1 MTASLSPTVPI
12 AYLVGVDGGGTKTLV
27 RIATVDGH
35 VLAEAAGAGSAL
47 RNGADAAWRAIMA
60 AIEQAFVRAGQ
71 SMPPLSQLA
80 AGIGIAGYNVAQWA
94 ADFHAAAPAFGA
106 LQAASDGI
114 TTLLGAHRGE
124 PGAVIAVGT
133 GTIGIA
139 ADIDGRQRT
148 VDGWGFPSGDDAS
161 GAWMGIRAIHHTQ
174 HAIDGRAAR
183 GALAEAVLAFC
194 AGELP
199 AAETYNGR
207 SERETVLDWLAS
219 ADQAAFARLARLVV
233 THAGDDDAA
242 RAIMQAAAD
251 EIALMAG
258 ALDPQQRL
266 PLALCGGLADALK
279 GYLST
284 GLRQRIVAAESDAA
298 DGALLLARRALQSS
312 LQSFTD

>member
-1 MTASLSPTVPI
+1 MNTALSSASPI
-12 AYLVGVDGGGTKTLV
+12 AWLAGVDGGGTKTLV
-27 RIATVDGH
+27 RIATVDGR
-35 VLAEAAGAGSAL
+35 VLAEAAGPGSAL

-60 AIEQAFVRAGQ
+60 TIAQAFTHAGLA
-71 SMPPLSQLA
+71 MPPLPQLA
-80 AGIGIAGYNVAQWA
+80 VGIGIAGYNVAQWA

-106 LQAASDGI
+106 LQAATDGI

-174 HAIDGRAAR
+174 PAIDGRAAR
-183 GALAEAVLAFC
+183 GALANAVLAFC

-199 AAETYNGR
+199 AADTHNAR
-207 SERETVLDWLAS
+207 SERETILDWLAS

-251 EIALMAG
+251 EIASMAG

-266 PLALCGGLADALK
+266 PLALCGGLADALN
-279 GYLST
+279 GYLSA

-298 DGALLLARRALQSS
+298 DGALLLAKRALQS
-312 LQSFTD
+312 TKD